1 MKTLIVST
9 FIVILLASGAYAQS
23 RSGGGGGGLGSFK
36 PTAKQGVASV
46 KDLDRAGRLA
56 AQARAR
62 TGWSNKGKGSGW
74 AQGGG
79 WGASAKPKR

>member
-9 FIVILLASGAYAQS
+9 FVILLASGAYAQS
-23 RSGGGGGGLGSFK
+23 RSGSGGGGLGSFK
-36 PTAKQGVASV
+36 PAAKQGVASV

-62 TGWSNKGKGSGW
+62 TGFGNRGKGSGW
-74 AQGGG
+74 VQGGG
-79 WGASAKPKR
+79 WGASSKGKR